1 MIKRTLCFT
10 NPAYLSLRD
19 GQMVIRLP
27 EVERSDMPDMLK
39 KEAVRT
45 IPVEDIGVMVLD
57 NRQITMTHGLLEA
70 LLENNCSVITCDSRG
85 MPVGLMLPLCG
96 NTVQS
101 ERFRCQL
108 DASVPLKKQL
118 WQQTVKAKIA
128 NQTVVLAACA
138 KAETGCMRRWEADV
152 RSGDPDNL
160 EGRAAAYYWKSLFA
174 GVPGLQQFTRDR
186 QGLPPNNLLNYGY
199 AILRA
204 VIARSLV
211 SSGLLP
217 TLGIHHHN
225 RYNAYCLADDIMEPY
240 RPLVDCLVFG
250 IVNEYGGNTPEDI
263 TKELKMRLLGIP
275 VTDVRISGKRSPLML
290 AATQTTASL
299 YKCFTGEVRRIA
311 YPVM

>member
-10 NPAYLSLRD
+10 NPAYLSLKDR
-19 GQMVIRLP
+19 QMVIRLP
-27 EVERSDMPDMLK
+27 EVEKSDIPDVLK
-39 KEAVRT
+39 KESVRT
-45 IPVEDIGVMVLD
+45 IPVEDIGVVVLD
-57 NRQITMTHGLLEA
+57 NRQITITHGLLEA
-70 LLENNCSVITCDSRG
+70 LLENNCSVVTCDSRS

-101 ERFRCQL
+101 ERFRDQL

-118 WQQTVKAKIA
+118 WQQTVKAKID
-128 NQTVVLAACA
+128 NQAAVLAACA
-138 KAETGCMRRWEADV
+138 GAETGCMRRWSADV

-174 GVPGLQQFTRDR
+174 DVPGLSSFTRDR
-186 QGLPPNNLLNYGY
+186 QGIPPNNLLNYGY

-240 RPLVDCLVFG
+240 RPLVDSLVFD
-250 IVNEYGGNTPEDI
+250 IVNEYGGDTPEDI

-275 VTDVRISGKRSPLML
+275 VTDVKIGGKRSPLMV

-299 YKCFTGEVRRIA
+299 YKCFTGEARRIA